1 MANKRKPTIQQSIAP
16 NATLIRGEATMRA
29 AGNNNP
35 VNVMQM
41 VTNSI
46 SKYMAPAMRQAEQQK
61 NLSDEKWNNW
71 LKSLGPNVD
80 TEGLNPQQTAIVGQ
94 AASNLKSQYLDTYK
108 ELSSISNKQSPEYM
122 DAVGR
127 MNDIMAEF
135 KGLST
140 FKNGHLENKDLF
152 TENKKQGNYSNQ
164 SQGDGSYNTAV
175 EIYGAGVDG
184 NGSEWVLGDDGKTI
198 MYSTSN
204 GPMKPADIPDT
215 TLIDYKAA
223 GDISTM
229 LTTIDEAGT
238 GLTAPKENA
247 LRSKLETMLGSNPA
261 ALNSLIKDNKLP
273 NVVFDI
279 PEEIMTGDP
288 GLLRETV
295 INQIVASSSQSA
307 AAEKARQKQNTGRTY
322 NFRVEKEFYASHK
335 GPDGKIYD
343 KQRGTDG
350 STRFIDDKGRVYAGD
365 VDELEENVIAVDTDN
380 TKPNGQGPQKNPN
393 VTFSEGEE
401 RADLEAYAKTKG
413 IENPTDEQLEELY
426 QSISTGKN

>member
-1 MANKRKPTIQQSIAP
+1 MANQRKPTIQQSIAP

-46 SKYMAPAMRQAEQQK
+46 SKYMAPAMRKAEQQK
-61 NLSDEKWNNW
+61 NLSDSKWNNW

-108 ELSSISNKQSPEYM
+108 ELSGISNKQSPEYM

-204 GPMKPADIPDT
+204 GPLKPADIPDT
-215 TLIDYKAA
+215 TLIDYKTA

-229 LTTIDEAGT
+229 LTKIDEAGA

-295 INQIVASSSQSA
+295 INQIIGSSSQSA
-307 AAEKARQKQNTGRTY
+307 AAEKVRQKQGTGSSY
-322 NFRVEKEFYASHK
+322 DFRINDKMSEKQSHE
-335 GPDGKIYD
+335 GPDGIVYDMQVGSNGSVRFMGPNGQLYEGKEPLKRRVVTDDTKTNPPAGGGEGSVNMELVKGMMDSCGIDEAAAIERVKNKIYD
-343 KQRGTDG
+343 CPK
-350 STRFIDDKGRVYAGD
+350 
-365 VDELEENVIAVDTDN
+365 
-380 TKPNGQGPQKNPN
+380 
-393 VTFSEGEE
+393 
-401 RADLEAYAKTKG
+401 
-413 IENPTDEQLEELY
+413 
-426 QSISTGKN
+426 